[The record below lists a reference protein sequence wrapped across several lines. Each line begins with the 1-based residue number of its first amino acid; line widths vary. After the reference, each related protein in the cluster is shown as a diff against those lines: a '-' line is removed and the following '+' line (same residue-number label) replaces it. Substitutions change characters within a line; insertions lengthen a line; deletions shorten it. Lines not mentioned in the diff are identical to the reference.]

1 MWTKIPVDP
10 DADTAREWAV
20 QELSQRE
27 YTDDGENWLDALWR
41 WFSEL
46 FNGIGNAGNGL
57 GIAGVVVLVIL
68 GVGLVAL
75 LVWLVVGPMLRSRRA
90 DADEGLF
97 AGDSRGSKEMLADAD
112 AAAGALDW
120 HAALLNM
127 YRATIRSL
135 GERGVIRTDAGI
147 TAHEAAVTAGATF
160 PSVALQI
167 AADADAFDGA
177 RYGNLVA
184 TREHFEHARQTHRI
198 LASATVAIRSST

>member
-1 MWTKIPVDP
+1 MWTQIPVDP

-20 QELSQRE
+20 KELSKRE
-27 YTDDGENWLDALWR
+27 YTDGGENWLDALWR
-41 WFSEL
+41 WFGEL
-46 FNGIGNAGNGL
+46 FDGIANAGNGL
-57 GIAGVVVLVIL
+57 GVAEVVVLVVL
-68 GVGLVAL
+68 GIGLVAL

-97 AGDSRGSKEMLADAD
+97 EGDSRGSTEMLAEAD
-112 AAAGALDW
+112 TAAGALDW
-120 HAALLNM
+120 HTALLNM

-135 GERGVIRTDAGI
+135 GERGVISTHAGM

-160 PSVALQI
+160 PSVAPRV

-184 TREHFEHARQTHRI
+184 TREHFEHARQTHLV
-198 LASATVAIRSST
+198 LASATVPVRSTT